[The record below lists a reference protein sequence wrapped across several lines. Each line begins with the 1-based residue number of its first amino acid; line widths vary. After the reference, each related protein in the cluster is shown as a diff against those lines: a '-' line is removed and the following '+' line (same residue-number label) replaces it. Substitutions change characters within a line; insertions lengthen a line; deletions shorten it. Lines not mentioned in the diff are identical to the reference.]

1 MTLIQSVQEY
11 NMEITITRLTKHYGK
26 VRALEEVS
34 LQIGGG
40 MFGLLGPNGAGKTTL
55 MRIITTLVPP
65 TAGKVSV
72 GGADVMKDPGSI
84 RQQLGY
90 LPQEFGF
97 YKSLNAYEMLD
108 YIAVMKNIPPKQR
121 KSQVNNVLE
130 AVNLQN
136 TALRR
141 VGGFS
146 GGMKQRLGIAQALLG
161 DPQLLVVDEPTA
173 GLDPEERIR
182 FRNLLARLSR
192 ERTVLLST
200 HIVADIEASC
210 SGMAVLDRGRLIFS
224 GTPQE
229 LILQA
234 KGKVWQIELEAEEWE
249 RIESNY
255 PILSSRSQNGRLQVR
270 LLADHNPFGCGDLVE
285 AGVEDG
291 YMIVIRG
298 LQPGKQDVMQAI
310 DG

>member
-72 GGADVMKDPGSI
+72 GGTDVMKDPGSI

-130 AVNLQN
+130 TVNLQN

-161 DPQLLVVDEPTA
+161 DP
-173 GLDPEERIR
+173 
-182 FRNLLARLSR
+182 
-192 ERTVLLST
+192 
-200 HIVADIEASC
+200 
-210 SGMAVLDRGRLIFS
+210 
-224 GTPQE
+224 
-229 LILQA
+229 
-234 KGKVWQIELEAEEWE
+234 
-249 RIESNY
+249 
-255 PILSSRSQNGRLQVR
+255 
-270 LLADHNPFGCGDLVE
+270 
-285 AGVEDG
+285 
-291 YMIVIRG
+291 
-298 LQPGKQDVMQAI
+298 
-310 DG
+310 

>member
-1 MTLIQSVQEY
+1 MKIFISQLSKQ
-11 NMEITITRLTKHYGK
+11 YGK
-26 VRALEEVS
+26 VRALEDVS
-34 LQIGGG
+34 LHIDGG

-55 MRIITTLVPP
+55 MRIITTLALP
-65 TAGKVSV
+65 TSGKVSV
-72 GGADVMKDPGSI
+72 GGIDVIRDPGAV
-84 RQQLGY
+84 RRQLGY

-108 YIAVMKNIPPKQR
+108 YIAVMKNIPPHQR
-121 KSQVNNVLE
+121 GTNVNRVLQ
-130 AVNLQN
+130 AVNLHSVAQ
-136 TALRR
+136 RK

-200 HIVADIEASC
+200 HIVADVEASC
-210 SGMAVLDRGRLIFS
+210 TGMAVLDKGKLVFS
-224 GTPQE
+224 GSPQE
-229 LILQA
+229 LSRLA
-234 KGKVWQIELEAEEWE
+234 MGRVWQIDLHPDEWE
-249 RIESNY
+249 RIESHY
-255 PILSSRSQNGRLQVR
+255 SILSSRSQNGRLQVR
-270 LLADHNPFGCGDLVE
+270 LLADHNPLGRGDLVE

-291 YMIVIRG
+291 YMTVIRG
-298 LQPGKQDVMQAI
+298 LQPDKQVVTQAI
-310 DG
+310 DA

>member
-1 MTLIQSVQEY
+1 MKIFISQLSKQ
-11 NMEITITRLTKHYGK
+11 YGK
-26 VRALEEVS
+26 VRALEDVS
-34 LQIGGG
+34 LHIDGG

-55 MRIITTLVPP
+55 MRIITTLALP
-65 TAGKVSV
+65 TSGKVSV
-72 GGADVMKDPGSI
+72 GGIDVVRDPGAV
-84 RQQLGY
+84 RHQLGY

-108 YIAVMKNIPPKQR
+108 YIAVMKNIPPHQR
-121 KSQVNNVLE
+121 GTNVNRVLQ
-130 AVNLQN
+130 AVNLHSVAQ
-136 TALRR
+136 RK

-200 HIVADIEASC
+200 HIVADVEASC
-210 SGMAVLDRGRLIFS
+210 TGMAVLDKGKLVFS
-224 GTPQE
+224 GSPQE
-229 LILQA
+229 LSRLA
-234 KGKVWQIELEAEEWE
+234 MGRVWQIDLHPDEWE
-249 RIESNY
+249 RIESHY
-255 PILSSRSQNGRLQVR
+255 SILSSRSQNGRLQVR
-270 LLADHNPFGCGDLVE
+270 LLADHNPFGRGDLVE

-291 YMIVIRG
+291 YITVIRG
-298 LQPGKQDVMQAI
+298 LQPGKQEVMQAI
-310 DG
+310 DA

>member
-55 MRIITTLVPP
+55 MRNITTLVPP

-210 SGMAVLDRGRLIFS
+210 SGMAVL
-224 GTPQE
+224 E
-229 LILQA
+229 
-234 KGKVWQIELEAEEWE
+234 VNW
-249 RIESNY
+249 
-255 PILSSRSQNGRLQVR
+255 
-270 LLADHNPFGCGDLVE
+270 
-285 AGVEDG
+285 
-291 YMIVIRG
+291 
-298 LQPGKQDVMQAI
+298 
-310 DG
+310 